1 MFLLPLPSLITAESR
16 GGEGG
21 VVLAAAQAWSD
32 VCPFLEDR
40 EVARVQALN
49 RWILCRNS
57 YSVSTSKL

>member
-1 MFLLPLPSLITAESR
+1 M
-16 GGEGG
+16 
-21 VVLAAAQAWSD
+21 VLAAAQAWSD